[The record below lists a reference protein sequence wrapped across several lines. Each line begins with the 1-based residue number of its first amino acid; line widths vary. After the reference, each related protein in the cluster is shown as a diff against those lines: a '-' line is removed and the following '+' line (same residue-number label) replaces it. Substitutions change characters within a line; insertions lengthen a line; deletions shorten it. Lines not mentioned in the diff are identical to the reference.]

1 MHHTR
6 EDVIRMGLMP
16 CPLQPSQHRRAN
28 WADYAGPGLYM
39 VTLCVDGRVPLFGH
53 LEGDI
58 RAPRSS
64 NAFPHL
70 VPSTLGRAIL
80 DNELP
85 KIHAVYPEVELW
97 QAALMPDHLHLLLY
111 IRRPLPGKKRLG
123 TVIGAFM
130 GGCSRAW
137 WRLSEPAGTPAADAA
152 GTTAV
157 STGTTAVPAG
167 TTAVSAGTTAVPAGT
182 TAVPAG
188 TTAVAAGNATAVSAG
203 TTAVLAGTTAV
214 LAGTTAVLAAVPAAS
229 AEGNGRPLF
238 ERGYH
243 DRIIKRPGML
253 DTIKR
258 YMADNPLR
266 ALMRRAL
273 PSLLERRL
281 HLRIAGRDYAA
292 FGCLF
297 LLKRAEKEQVFYHR
311 RDRQTGQPTELTP
324 AFAQSRDR
332 QLAEA
337 RQGVVL
343 VSPSISTPE
352 RIVINAAIDQSLPV
366 INLQKEPITPY
377 WKPERRRFEAC
388 ARGTLLILAP
398 WGIDDQLPTDY
409 QRFHLLN
416 DLAAEICNTT
426 DTTIIGLND
435 LVAEIK

>member
-152 GTTAV
+152 GTTAEAMIAYV
-157 STGTTAVPAG
+157 GSASNCTHGLAIALESASDCKWDDRASTL
-167 TTAVSAGTTAVPAGT
+167 
-182 TAVPAG
+182 
-188 TTAVAAGNATAVSAG
+188 ATW
-203 TTAVLAGTTAV
+203 
-214 LAGTTAVLAAVPAAS
+214 AAS
-229 AEGNGRPLF
+229 HSVVNGEWRVPSDADL
-238 ERGYH
+238 
-243 DRIIKRPGML
+243 K
-253 DTIKR
+253 
-258 YMADNPLR
+258 YM
-266 ALMRRAL
+266 
-273 PSLLERRL
+273 
-281 HLRIAGRDYAA
+281 
-292 FGCLF
+292 
-297 LLKRAEKEQVFYHR
+297 
-311 RDRQTGQPTELTP
+311 
-324 AFAQSRDR
+324 
-332 QLAEA
+332 
-337 RQGVVL
+337 
-343 VSPSISTPE
+343 
-352 RIVINAAIDQSLPV
+352 
-366 INLQKEPITPY
+366 
-377 WKPERRRFEAC
+377 FEAC
-388 ARGTLLILAP
+388 GGPSSSTPTEDSGYLGNAGP
-398 WGIDDQLPTDY
+398 YSYGSLPTM
-409 QRFHLLN
+409 LASLN
-416 DLAAEICNTT
+416 SSYDIRENACWTNTEASETLAWVYFFNDDADHSGFTVDWKNSSC
-426 DTTIIGLND
+426 GLRAI
-435 LVAEIK
+435 LEF

>member
-6 EDVIRMGLMP
+6 EDVIRMGLTP

-58 RAPRSS
+58 RAQRSS

-111 IRRPLPGKKRLG
+111 IRRPLPEKKRLG

-137 WRLSEPAGTPAADAA
+137 WRLSAAALPAADAA

-157 STGTTAVPAG
+157 PGRHHRRSRQHRRRAP
-167 TTAVSAGTTAVPAGT
+167 P
-182 TAVPAG
+182 
-188 TTAVAAGNATAVSAG
+188 AAG
-203 TTAVLAGTTAV
+203 
-214 LAGTTAVLAAVPAAS
+214 VPAAS

-238 ERGYH
+238 EQGYH

-297 LLKRAEKEQVFYHR
+297 LLKRAEQEQGFYHR
-311 RDRQTGQPTELTP
+311 KDSKTGLPTEQT
-324 AFAQSRDR
+324 ADFAASRDR
-332 QLAEA
+332 QLAEG

-343 VSPSISTPE
+343 VSPAVSIPE
-352 RIVINAAIDQSLPV
+352 RIVINAAIDEGLPV
-366 INLQKEPITPY
+366 IHLQKEAITP
-377 WKPERRRFEAC
+377 F
-388 ARGTLLILAP
+388 
-398 WGIDDQLPTDY
+398 
-409 QRFHLLN
+409 
-416 DLAAEICNTT
+416 
-426 DTTIIGLND
+426 
-435 LVAEIK
+435 